1 MDQPAMSPRM
11 HRILD
16 AGVTVVAHEGL
27 RGLTHRAV
35 DREAGLPEGSCS
47 AYLRTRLA
55 LLTALTQYVAARF
68 AADVRALSE
77 RLDGHGGPEV
87 AARETA
93 AMFRSWLDHPE
104 LLQTRLEL
112 SLEGHRQPELAE
124 VSAAWGHELVTIV
137 EGILTRAGHAHA
149 ADRADTLTAAM
160 DGVLVRAMREPPERR
175 TAFLERSLDLLLTSL
190 VDARD

>member
-1 MDQPAMSPRM
+1 MDQPPPSPRM
-11 HRILD
+11 LALLD
-16 AGVTVVAHEGL
+16 AGVTVVAHQGL

-55 LLTALTQYVAARF
+55 LLTALTEYVAARF
-68 AADVRALSE
+68 AADVRNLAG
-77 RLDGHGGPEV
+77 RLDGHHETEV

-93 AMFRSWLDHPE
+93 AMFRSWLEHPE

-112 SLEGHRQPELAE
+112 SLEGQRQPEIAR
-124 VSAAWGHELVTIV
+124 VSAAWGRELVTIV
-137 EGILTRAGHAHA
+137 EGILDRAGDEHA

-160 DGVLVRAMREPPERR
+160 DGVLVRALREPPQRR
-175 TAFLERSLDLLLTSL
+175 TAFLERSLDLLISSL